1 MHPQQCLLHHILRLG
16 PVVVAAYRWAMR
28 PVELM
33 TTEELVAEAKALQR
47 LYEARLAQASDTL
60 DRPTMGDIDEDLS
73 RYFDVRS
80 ELQRREDGPP
90 LDGIESAPP
99 DGDG

>member
-1 MHPQQCLLHHILRLG
+1 MAC
-16 PVVVAAYRWAMR
+16 AAYGWAMR

-33 TTEELVAEAKALQR
+33 TIEELVAEAKALQR

-60 DRPTMGDIDEDLS
+60 ERPTMGDMDEGLS

-90 LDGIESAPP
+90 LDDVESAPP
-99 DGDG
+99 DGVG

>member
-1 MHPQQCLLHHILRLG
+1 MAC
-16 PVVVAAYRWAMR
+16 AAYGWAMR

-33 TTEELVAEAKALQR
+33 THEELVAEAKALQR
-47 LYEARLAQASDTL
+47 LYEARLAEASEMLEGPST
-60 DRPTMGDIDEDLS
+60 GDMAEDLS

-90 LDGIESAPP
+90 LDGVESAPP